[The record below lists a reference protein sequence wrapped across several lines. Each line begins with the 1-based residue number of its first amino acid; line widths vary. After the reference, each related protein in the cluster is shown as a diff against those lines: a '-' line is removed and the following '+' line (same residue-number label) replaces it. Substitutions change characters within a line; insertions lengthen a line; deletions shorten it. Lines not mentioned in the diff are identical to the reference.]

1 MAILGEKWGS
11 TRVTTRGR
19 SASKGRKGGGGRA
32 RTAEGF
38 NGGTQTTGSRSNLI
52 SGIGEGIWSVDGMRR
67 IIEKRG
73 GIGKGKIGFSFRAT
87 EGYGSVV
94 VSTGGVFCGIEGA

>member
-1 MAILGEKWGS
+1 MAILREKWGS

-19 SASKGRKGGGGRA
+19 SGSKGGKGGGRA

-38 NGGTQTTGSRSNLI
+38 NGGTQTTGSRSNLK

-67 IIEKRG
+67 IIEKGG